1 MNKLLSVIIPVYN
14 AEKYIERCLLSILL
28 QKTFSDLFEIIV
40 VNDGS
45 NDSSCE
51 IIKSIQNKYSNIR
64 LFTQKNAGV
73 SAARNFGI
81 SKAVGKY
88 IQFLDADD
96 YLEADSYSIIID
108 KIVKDDLELMFF
120 KYRLCYEGYYK
131 EGDYNNNFRNYNIL
145 ITGDEVIC
153 KYGFHYSVCLCLI
166 NKDFLTKSA
175 VLFTSEIW
183 GEDILFITKLLLR
196 CNKALILNSLV
207 YNYVMYN
214 PGSATSRIDYS
225 HQLALAQSYMNVALE
240 LRQLVKIDSLKCSD
254 EAMHFI
260 LKDSNLYAILSI
272 IKLLK
277 YDAPFEK
284 IMSFYDILVEKEVV
298 PIRELSIYSNF
309 YIRISYRLLNY
320 KYFLV
325 FVCRFKLLL
334 HSIKMR
340 FGIS

>member
-14 AEKYIERCLLSILL
+14 AEKYIERCLLSILQ
-28 QKTFSDLFEIIV
+28 QKMFSDLFEIII

-45 NDSSCE
+45 SDSSCE

-64 LFTQKNAGV
+64 LFSQKNAGV
-73 SAARNFGI
+73 SAARNYGI

-108 KIVKDDLELMFF
+108 KINKGDLELMFF

-131 EGDYNNNFRNYNIL
+131 EGDYNNNFRNYNIV

-166 NKDFLTKSA
+166 NKNFLTKSA

-196 CNKALILNSLV
+196 CNKAMILDDLI

-214 PGSATSRIDYS
+214 PESATSRIDYS
-225 HQLALAQSYMNVALE
+225 HQLALAQSYLNVALE
-240 LRQLVKIDSLKCSD
+240 LRQLVKINSLKCSD
-254 EAMHFI
+254 DAKHFI

-277 YDAPFEK
+277 YDAPFK
-284 IMSFYDILVEKEVV
+284 KTMSFYDILVEKEVV

-309 YIRISYRLLNY
+309 YVRISYRLLNCR
-320 KYFLV
+320 YFFV

-340 FGIS
+340 FRIS